1 MGSPLHVLSPFM
13 SLFSSILFHHALSNT
28 ALPLR
33 GKNFENRDSSMS
45 ALLINYSN
53 SFMIQKTR
61 LRCFA
66 ASEESRLLE
75 YAVLCVL

>member
-1 MGSPLHVLSPFM
+1 MG
-13 SLFSSILFHHALSNT
+13 
-28 ALPLR
+28 
-33 GKNFENRDSSMS
+33 
-45 ALLINYSN
+45 ALLISYSN

-75 YAVLCVL
+75 YAVLCVLKM